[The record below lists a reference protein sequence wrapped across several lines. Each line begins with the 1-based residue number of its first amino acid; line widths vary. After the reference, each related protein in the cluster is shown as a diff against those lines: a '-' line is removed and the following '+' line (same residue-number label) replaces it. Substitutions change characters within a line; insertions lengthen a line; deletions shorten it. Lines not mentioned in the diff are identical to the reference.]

1 MNLTQRAAG
10 KLGVFRV
17 GDIVVLQ
24 EEKAV
29 IKLFASYQINN
40 KNNVLQFLCLLF
52 IILIKTHQI

>member
-1 MNLTQRAAG
+1 MNLTQIAAG

-40 KNNVLQFLCLLF
+40 KNVLQFLCLLF
-52 IILIKTHQI
+52 IILITTHQI